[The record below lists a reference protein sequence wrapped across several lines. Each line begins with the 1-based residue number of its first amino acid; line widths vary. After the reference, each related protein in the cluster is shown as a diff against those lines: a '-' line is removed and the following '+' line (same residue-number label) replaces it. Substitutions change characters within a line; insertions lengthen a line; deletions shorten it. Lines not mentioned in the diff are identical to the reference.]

1 MFTKLY
7 VGNLS
12 LETKEEALRTLFE
25 QAGTVES
32 ARIIT
37 DRYSGSSKG
46 FGFVEMA
53 TSEEAIKAVELFNGH
68 SLDGRSLTVSQ
79 ARERRERGGERQGGY
94 RGR

>member
-46 FGFVEMA
+46 FGFVEIA
-53 TSEEAIKAVELFNGH
+53 TSEEAYNSFC
-68 SLDGRSLTVSQ
+68 LDLPWKIRKRV
-79 ARERRERGGERQGGY
+79 RGTRGQPQG
-94 RGR
+94 